1 MYCDMMCIVLWN
13 ALWYDVHCGLAC
25 IGNVMHYDM
34 TDMCVDVSTPG
45 GDCADRPPGAY
56 VWG

>member
-1 MYCDMMCIVLWN
+1 MVLN

-25 IGNVMHYDM
+25 IGNVMHCDM